1 MDGKPLYHFA
11 RTGTPLPKPIEPRS
25 CTIYN
30 LELVNFTEGGQ
41 HTWKAPE
48 QEIAAE
54 DKEAIEKLE
63 KMVQQNTEGVV
74 EAEADKMPEAS
85 GESTTATEERQPEA
99 SINGK

>member
-1 MDGKPLYHFA
+1 
-11 RTGTPLPKPIEPRS
+11 LPKPIEPRS